1 MSALTD
7 ADAALAAARRPLVL
21 GIGGGG
27 DVVGALATAEAARL
41 YHGASPVVGGVA
53 WERQPIDPQP
63 GPRAVAEIE
72 GGRPLAPLVL
82 AASAETRVRSSGV
95 LFGESRMAGLLGAE
109 TALVD
114 VTGSPAALADSI
126 TLAAE
131 ALACDLVVFVDVG
144 GDVLAH
150 GDEPGLGS
158 PLCDALML
166 AAAVRIQRAGRL
178 PVLAGVFGIGCD
190 GELTVSEVNARIAD
204 VARAGGAAGSRGITP
219 AVADRLDDAVSVV
232 PTEAS
237 AMALRAYRGEV
248 GRVEIRGGRRTVELT
263 PAAAGTVY
271 LDAAVAYNATAV
283 LARAVDG
290 AESLQ
295 DANEALRAMGVRT
308 ELDWEARRA

>member
-1 MSALTD
+1 MPALID
-7 ADAALAAARRPLVL
+7 ADALLAGSRRPLVL

-41 YHGASPVVGGVA
+41 YHGAAPIVGGVA

-63 GPRAVAEIE
+63 GPRAGGEIE
-72 GGRPLAPLVL
+72 GGRALAPLVL
-82 AASAETRVRSSGV
+82 AASGHTRVRASGV
-95 LFGESRMAGLLGAE
+95 LFAESRMAGLLGAE

-126 TLAAE
+126 EAA
-131 ALACDLVVFVDVG
+131 ALALRCDTVVFVDVG

-166 AAAVRIQRAGRL
+166 AAAVRIQRAGRV
-178 PVLAGVFGIGCD
+178 PVLAGVFGLGCD
-190 GELTVSEVNARIAD
+190 GELTVPEVNERLAD
-204 VARAGGAAGSRGITP
+204 IARAGGLAGSRGITP
-219 AVADRLDDAVSVV
+219 AVADRLEAAVSVV

-248 GRVEIRGGRRTVELT
+248 GEVAIRGGRRTVELT

-271 LDAAVAYNATAV
+271 FDAAVAYDSTAV
-283 LARAVDG
+283 LARAVDAAG
-290 AESLQ
+290 SL
-295 DANEALRAMGVRT
+295 DAANEALRAMGVRT
-308 ELDWEARRA
+308 ELDWEASRA